1 MGKRFLMIEHR
12 GRRSGKLYRTVIE
25 VAGRHRDEEEWI
37 VTAGF
42 GPKSDW
48 YLNLQAGTLEAVW
61 IGSRRHAANVRFLEP
76 IEAGDVMGAY
86 EQAHPRTARNLL
98 DLMGVSYDGTDEGR
112 VEMMRQIP
120 MVAFRLDEFG

>member
-25 VAGRHRDEEEWI
+25 VAGRHPDKHEWI
-37 VTAGF
+37 AAAGF

-61 IGSRRHAANVRFLEP
+61 IGSRRHAASARFLEP
-76 IEAGDVMGAY
+76 GEAGDVMDAY
-86 EQAHPRTARNLL
+86 EQTHPRTAQALL
-98 DLMGVSYDGTDEGR
+98 KGMGVSYDGTDEGR
-112 VEMMRQIP
+112 IEMMSQIP
-120 MVAFRLDEFG
+120 MVAFRIDEGV